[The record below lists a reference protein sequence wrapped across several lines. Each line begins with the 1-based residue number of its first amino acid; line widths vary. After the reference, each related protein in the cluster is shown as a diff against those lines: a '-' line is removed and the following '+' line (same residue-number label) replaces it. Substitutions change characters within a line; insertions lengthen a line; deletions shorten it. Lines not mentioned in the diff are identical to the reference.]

1 MGNERC
7 LLKPAASRSENRQM
21 KTVKVLYTDV
31 FEWNLE
37 AYLSKK
43 YRVIAN
49 QGSTRSTKTYSI
61 DQLLALYIPH
71 KEIKS
76 ISIVSPSLPHLK
88 RGARR
93 DFLEILENSQ
103 TYSEDRFNRTDN
115 IYHYPNGS
123 YVEFFGVDEPGK
135 VRGPGRDILF
145 VNEANLIPFA
155 IYKQLALRTKE
166 IIFIDFNPVDESSWV
181 YDVADFAG
189 GVDEYGEEIKPS
201 IMIHSTYLNNPFLT
215 AENRHEIE
223 SLKDADENLWKVF
236 GLGLRGSSSEIIYTH
251 WKTCK
256 ELPGR
261 GERFFGQDFGYN
273 VPSALVDIE
282 VYEGAIYVDEVIY
295 EQKLTTGDLIEMYKS
310 NGVFKSREIFCD
322 CAEPKTIEEL
332 KRAGYNAKESDKD
345 VTEGIRKVKSMPLYI
360 TERSANILKEIRSY
374 KWRKDKD
381 DKILD
386 EPVKFNDHAMD
397 AIRYAV
403 FTKLFAPQFEVSG
416 A

>member
-1 MGNERC
+1 MR
-7 LLKPAASRSENRQM
+7 KV
-21 KTVKVLYTDV
+21 TVKYTDV

-37 AYLSKK
+37 AYLSKQ

-71 KEIKS
+71 KETKS

-93 DFLEILENSQ
+93 DFLEILEQ
-103 TYSEDRFNRTDN
+103 AEVYSDAQFNKTDN

-166 IIFIDFNPVDESSWV
+166 VVFIDFNPVDESSWV
-181 YDVADFAG
+181 YDVADQEG
-189 GVDEYGEEIKPS
+189 NL
-201 IMIHSTYLNNPFLT
+201 MIHSTYLNNPFLSK
-215 AENRHEIE
+215 EQRQEIE
-223 SLKDADENLWKVF
+223 SLKDADENLWNVF
-236 GLGLRGSSSEIIYTH
+236 GLGLRGKSSEIIYTH
-251 WKTCK
+251 WKTVK
-256 ELPGR
+256 ELPGK

-295 EQKLTTGDLIEMYKS
+295 EQKLTTGDLIEMYKER
-310 NGVFKSREIFCD
+310 GVFKSREIFCD
-322 CAEPKTIEEL
+322 SAEPKTIEEL
-332 KRAGYNAKESDKD
+332 RRAGYTAKEADKD

-360 TERSANILKEIRSY
+360 TERSVNILKEIKSY
-374 KWRKDKD
+374 KWKTDINGKPVKDKD
-381 DKILD
+381 KD

-403 FTKLFAPQFEVSG
+403 FTKLSVPAFQVSV

>member
-1 MGNERC
+1 MR
-7 LLKPAASRSENRQM
+7 KV
-21 KTVKVLYTDV
+21 TVKYTDV

-37 AYLSKK
+37 AYLSKQ

-71 KEIKS
+71 KETKS

-93 DFLEILENSQ
+93 DFLEILEQ
-103 TYSEDRFNRTDN
+103 AEVYSDAQFNKTDN

-166 IIFIDFNPVDESSWV
+166 VVFIDFNPVDESSWV
-181 YDVADFAG
+181 YDVADQEG
-189 GVDEYGEEIKPS
+189 NL
-201 IMIHSTYLNNPFLT
+201 MIHSTYLNNPFLSK
-215 AENRHEIE
+215 EQRQEIE
-223 SLKDADENLWKVF
+223 SLKDADENLWNVF
-236 GLGLRGSSSEIIYTH
+236 GLGLRGKSSEIIYTH
-251 WKTCK
+251 WKTVK
-256 ELPGR
+256 ELPGK

-295 EQKLTTGDLIEMYKS
+295 EQKLTTGDLIEMYKER
-310 NGVFKSREIFCD
+310 GVFKSREIFCD
-322 CAEPKTIEEL
+322 SAEPKTIEEL
-332 KRAGYNAKESDKD
+332 RRAGYNAKEADKD

-360 TERSANILKEIRSY
+360 TERSVNILKEIKSY
-374 KWRKDKD
+374 KWKTDINGKPVKDKD
-381 DKILD
+381 KD

-403 FTKLFAPQFEVSG
+403 FTKLSVPAFQVSV